1 MHFFGRLP
9 ITQRWFSRVVIFR
22 WVSCVLESNLS
33 LSPLFGRLVSYRYL
47 SSEPPPRPTLWP
59 PVGMAI
65 GRPHWDESA
74 ETWIV
79 FCWTQV
85 SLSSKP
91 HLADFGSNLPD
102 ADVEVK
108 LQSEELVVRQRDDYS
123 SVLERSSSVGE
134 RRESTNVSINGC
146 GPWFKAPSKEEREG
160 DDMDL
165 RGITRLSWERCLVL
179 GELVEMGDK
188 KMIFP
193 FSEVN
198 NDNGV
203 KW

>member
-1 MHFFGRLP
+1 M
-9 ITQRWFSRVVIFR
+9 
-22 WVSCVLESNLS
+22 
-33 LSPLFGRLVSYRYL
+33 
-47 SSEPPPRPTLWP
+47 
-59 PVGMAI
+59 
-65 GRPHWDESA
+65 
-74 ETWIV
+74 
-79 FCWTQV
+79 
-85 SLSSKP
+85 
-91 HLADFGSNLPD
+91 
-102 ADVEVK
+102 
-108 LQSEELVVRQRDDYS
+108 
-123 SVLERSSSVGE
+123 
-134 RRESTNVSINGC
+134 SINGC

-203 KW
+203 K

>member
-102 ADVEVK
+102 AAIRRISRETRRRLLLGVGKVFVRGGEPGEYERVDQR
-108 LQSEELVVRQRDDYS
+108 LWPLVQ
-123 SVLERSSSVGE
+123 
-134 RRESTNVSINGC
+134 
-146 GPWFKAPSKEEREG
+146 GPQQGREG
-160 DDMDL
+160 GRWYGPEGHHQIKL
-165 RGITRLSWERCLVL
+165 GKVPCSWWAGR
-179 GELVEMGDK
+179 
-188 KMIFP
+188 
-193 FSEVN
+193 
-198 NDNGV
+198 NGG
-203 KW
+203 